1 MRSDSWFYEVF
12 RQWPDLILSFLGGQ
26 SAGPGQ
32 GVGYRFEAPVL
43 KEGEQRLD
51 GVLVP
56 PVESAERPVVILEV
70 QMFADGL
77 FLHRLY
83 AETACYLLQHPGVRH
98 WQAVVITPR
107 AAMPLGPVE
116 LFAEF
121 LERRVT
127 IVNLEDLSRRQ
138 GLEPLEELLT
148 LVVRQEPELGPISRR
163 LVERQPELSAMIAT
177 ILWKRLP
184 HLSLEEVMTIA
195 GIQLAELSETRAY
208 QDILAKGRVEGRAEG
223 REEGR
228 DEGLELG
235 LEKGGQREAAVLVLK
250 QLRRRFGSVT
260 AEQDA
265 TIRGLSTSELEQL
278 AEALL
283 DFGSPADLTA
293 WLARGLT
300 G

>member
-1 MRSDSWFYEVF
+1 
-12 RQWPDLILSFLGGQ
+12 
-26 SAGPGQ
+26 
-32 GVGYRFEAPVL
+32 VL

-56 PVESAERPVVILEV
+56 RLETAERPVVILEV
-70 QMFADGL
+70 QMFADAL
-77 FLHRLY
+77 FFHRLY
-83 AETACYLLQHPGVRH
+83 AETARYLLQHPGVRH

-107 AAMPLGPVE
+107 AGLLLGPLE
-116 LFAEF
+116 LFADF
-121 LERRVT
+121 LQRRVT

-148 LVVRQEPELGPISRR
+148 LVVRQEADLGPTSRR
-163 LVERQPELSAMIAT
+163 LVQRQPELSAMIAT

-184 HLSLEEVMTIA
+184 QLSLEQIMTIA

-208 QDILAKGRVEGRAEG
+208 QDILAKGREEG
-223 REEGR
+223 REEGIQ
-228 DEGLELG
+228 
-235 LEKGGQREAAVLVLK
+235 KGGQREAGVLVLK
-250 QLRRRFGSVT
+250 LLRRRFGSVT
-260 AEQDA
+260 VEQDA
-265 TIRGLSTSELEQL
+265 TIRGLSTAELEEL

-283 DFGSPADLTA
+283 GFASPADLTA